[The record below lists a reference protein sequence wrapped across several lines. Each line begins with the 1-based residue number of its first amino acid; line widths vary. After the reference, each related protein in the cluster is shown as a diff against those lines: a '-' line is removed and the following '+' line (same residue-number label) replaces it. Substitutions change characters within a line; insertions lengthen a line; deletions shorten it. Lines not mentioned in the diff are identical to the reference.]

1 MMNTVVA
8 MFESSA
14 DATRAADILMDEGF
28 RRDEIEI
35 RTHGLRAEAGAERDE
50 GESWWSWLFGESEE
64 SRNYTEGLGSGRA
77 LLAVTTS
84 EPRAERARIILEG
97 ATDAEV
103 RTEAGPSGTEPRPS
117 PAEAGHRARTPGDDE
132 VTMPVVEERM
142 RVGKRPVA
150 RGGVRVYTRTHEE
163 PVEEQVPLREEH
175 VRVDRRP
182 VDRPLTDAD
191 ARAAGEQEIEMT
203 ETAEEPVIAKEA
215 RVVEEVSVGKDVEE
229 HVETVHDT
237 VRRSDV
243 EVERLGA
250 DAETGQ
256 GAAERFGA
264 MLGRDPQL
272 GAGDWATTAPEA
284 RRLWESRNPGTWD
297 RVEAAI
303 RSAWESARGRRAA

>member
-1 MMNTVVA
+1 MNTVVA

-35 RTHGLRAEAGAERDE
+35 RTHGQRAETGAERDE

-97 ATDAEV
+97 ATGADV
-103 RTEAGPSGTEPRPS
+103 RTEAGPSVTSPRAS
-117 PAEAGHRARTPGDDE
+117 AAEAGHRTTASGDDE

-142 RVGKRPVA
+142 RVGTRPVA
-150 RGGVRVYTRTHEE
+150 RGGVRVYTRTHEQ

-175 VRVDRRP
+175 VRVERRP
-182 VDRPLTDAD
+182 VDRPLSEAEASTL
-191 ARAAGEQEIEMT
+191 GEQEIEMT
-203 ETAEEPVIAKEA
+203 ETAEEPVVAKEA

-229 HVETVHDT
+229 HVETVHET
-237 VRRSDV
+237 VRRSEV
-243 EVERLGA
+243 EVERLGGDVEA
-250 DAETGQ
+250 GQ

-264 MLGRDPQL
+264 MLGRDPQF

-303 RSAWESARGRRAA
+303 RRAWEDARGRRAA

>member
-1 MMNTVVA
+1 MNTVVA

-35 RTHGLRAEAGAERDE
+35 RTHGQRAEAGAARDE

-97 ATDAEV
+97 ATSADV
-103 RTEAGPSGTEPRPS
+103 RTEAGPAAPTEPGAS
-117 PAEAGHRARTPGDDE
+117 AAETAQRTTASGDE

-163 PVEEQVPLREEH
+163 PVEAQVPLREEH
-175 VRVDRRP
+175 VRVERRA
-182 VDRPLTDAD
+182 VDRPLSEAEASTAS
-191 ARAAGEQEIEMT
+191 EQEIEMT
-203 ETAEEPVIAKEA
+203 ETAEEPVVAKEA

-237 VRRSDV
+237 VRRSEV
-243 EVERLGA
+243 EVERLGSG
-250 DAETGQ
+250 AEGGH

-264 MLGRDPQL
+264 ALGRDPQL
-272 GAGDWATTAPEA
+272 GASDWATTAPEA

-303 RSAWESARGRRAA
+303 RRSWEAARGRRAA